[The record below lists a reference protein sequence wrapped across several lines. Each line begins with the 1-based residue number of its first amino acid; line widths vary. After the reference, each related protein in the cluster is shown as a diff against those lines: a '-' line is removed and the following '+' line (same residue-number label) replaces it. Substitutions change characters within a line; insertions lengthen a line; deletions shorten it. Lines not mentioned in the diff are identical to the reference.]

1 MNLFHITKL
10 AQDYI
15 STVITKGDYV
25 IDATAGNGA
34 DTVFLAEKVGENGR
48 VYAFDIQE
56 DAIKHTRARIAQ
68 KAYESR
74 VQLIQDSHANINQ
87 YLQGPISCA
96 MFNLGY
102 LPKGD
107 PAIITKGASSI
118 EALKKTLDLL
128 KVKGMITIC
137 IYVSHEG
144 GAQEASIVETYLEGL
159 DKQKYKVLKY
169 SCLNDPLSPYIILI
183 VRMK

>member
-1 MNLFHITKL
+1 MNIFHITKL
-10 AQDYI
+10 AQDYA
-15 STVITKGDYV
+15 STAITKGDKV

-34 DTVFLAEKVGENGR
+34 DTVFLAEKVGQTGQ

-56 DAIKHTRARIAQ
+56 DAIKNTKAKVLE

-74 VQLIQDSHANINQ
+74 VQLIQDSHANIDQ
-87 YLQGPISCA
+87 YVQGPISCA

-118 EALKKTLDLL
+118 KALKKSLELL
-128 KVKGMITIC
+128 KVNGIITIC
-137 IYVSHEG
+137 VYTSHEG
-144 GAQEASIVETYLEGL
+144 GVEEASIVEAYLKVL
-159 DKQKYKVLKY
+159 DKYRYKVLKY
-169 SCLNDPLSPYIILI
+169 SCLNDQTSPYIVLI
-183 VRMK
+183 ARMK